1 MKHTHDVTRRLFLA
15 TAATGAAVAALP
27 QAVNAQQTDEER
39 SKVRVVNDFCATFAV
54 PFDWDKTASFLSD
67 DCKYRATQTTPMVEG
82 PDAIVAFLGG
92 FADEATAA
100 EFEILDTWARGPVV
114 VNDRIDRF
122 VLPQRTLETPV
133 VGVFHLV
140 EGKIV
145 EWSDFVFDFGPQG

>member
-1 MKHTHDVTRRLFLA
+1 M
-15 TAATGAAVAALP
+15 
-27 QAVNAQQTDEER
+27 
-39 SKVRVVNDFCATFAV
+39 
-54 PFDWDKTASFLSD
+54 TASIERRRRRRWLRD
-67 DCKYRATQTTPMVEG
+67 QTRSLHS
-82 PDAIVAFLGG
+82 FGG

-122 VLPQRTLETPV
+122 VLPQRTLEIPV